1 MSAIVPQ
8 NHDDNA
14 SPFDVIR
21 RTDETG
27 EWWSARDLMP
37 LMGYSRWENLAPAL
51 NRAMVAAKNQG
62 VSVDVHFLGSQENPS
77 DLGGRP
83 SKDYRLTRFAAYLL
97 AMNGD
102 PNKPE
107 VASAQGYFAVQTHRA
122 ETAQAT
128 GPVLPKNFEEALS
141 ALLDQTRANR
151 ELASRVGELESDSRS
166 WTILASEWND
176 YSVRTSAAILDRDPN
191 ISIGQNNLFKI
202 LRSFGMVDRNNL
214 PYAKHKTHIVQK
226 LGSEYT
232 DPETGE
238 VRIGRSQVRVTVA
251 GLKYLHRRLGGTVPI
266 AEHIEAERRAS
277 EN

>member
-27 EWWSARDLMP
+27 DWWSARDLMP
-37 LMGYSRWENLAPAL
+37 LLGYTKWQSFADSV
-51 NRAMVAAKNQG
+51 NRAVAAIDNVG
-62 VSVDVHFLGSQENPS
+62 VSAGQHVYERQETVNNFGAP
-77 DLGGRP
+77 RT
-83 SKDYRLTRFAAYLL
+83 DYRLTRYGAYMV

-102 PNKPE
+102 PRKPE
-107 VASAQGYFAVQTHRA
+107 VASAQTYFAVQTHRA